1 MGLLRRRLC
10 GRVEGRGP
18 HHARGFTLLELVIVI
33 IIVSILFVIA
43 ANRLLVL
50 QATAERAAM
59 MNVLGT
65 LRSAIGMDIAQHVLR
80 QDVDGLVALRGRNPM
95 DWLAQT
101 PHNYAGEASD
111 PVTVQ
116 AGSWYFDPTERAL
129 VYRVEHAEHFS
140 TSLPGPA
147 RARFRIELAYD
158 DNNANGRYDAGRDTV
173 YGLRLAEMEPY
184 RWTE

>member
-1 MGLLRRRLC
+1 MKGFSVHR
-10 GRVEGRGP
+10 
-18 HHARGFTLLELVIVI
+18 ARGFTLLELVVVVI
-33 IIVSILFVIA
+33 IIGILFVIA
-43 ANRLLVL
+43 ANKLLAL

-65 LRSAIGMDIAQHVLR
+65 LRSAIGMDIADHIVR
-80 QDVDGLVALRGRNPM
+80 QDIDGLVAQRGGNPM

-101 PHNYAGEASD
+101 PHNYAGESTD
-111 PVTVQ
+111 PAKMQ
-116 AGSWYFDPTERAL
+116 AGLWYFDPQKRAL